1 MTDKK
6 NAGVDN
12 SGYFNSG
19 NYNSGHCNSGNYNSG
34 FFNTDE
40 PTVRMFNK
48 DTGKKRSELFVPY
61 LPIPVTEWVTENK
74 MTDAQKKA
82 DPQFHVRGGTLI
94 KRTYKEAWA
103 VAWAEASAEIK
114 QQFLDLPNFDADIF
128 LEITG
133 IDVRVKSCAGK
144 VVEIDGKK
152 YKLVEA

>member
-61 LPIPVTEWVTENK
+61 LPIPVTE
-74 MTDAQKKA
+74 
-82 DPQFHVRGGTLI
+82 
-94 KRTYKEAWA
+94 
-103 VAWAEASAEIK
+103 
-114 QQFLDLPNFDADIF
+114 
-128 LEITG
+128 
-133 IDVRVKSCAGK
+133 
-144 VVEIDGKK
+144 
-152 YKLVEA
+152 